1 MVFLASSP
9 WINAVSPW
17 VKQVAKICS
26 LFPVLAL
33 GNKIPKPK
41 WRPLGNSKAE
51 FRFRSRTS
59 PSEGLQRV
67 WFKRFLFNVQL
78 WYQAGTYQPNVQSDF
93 HFKGLKN
100 NNQKKKKQEKRR
112 GEKRKGG
119 AFEVSS
125 FKLQNENAG
134 RAPGETSRKSKF
146 QPWGREKVMNSMFR
160 RGAWLW
166 TKGRGRGAK
175 AKGVWEIWNYFASW
189 YRKKD
194 VTPNTQVL
202 SLLLP
207 PTLSLYSLLSTTR
220 RLMKS
225 ESQVFLKTKSPF
237 RL

>member
-1 MVFLASSP
+1 MQEIVYQKVCIFVVFLASSP

-93 HFKGLKN
+93 HFQGLKN

-112 GEKRKGG
+112 EAERGG
-119 AFEVSS
+119 FRS
-125 FKLQNENAG
+125 FKFQTAE
-134 RAPGETSRKSKF
+134 RECRKSA
-146 QPWGREKVMNSMFR
+146 R
-160 RGAWLW
+160 RN
-166 TKGRGRGAK
+166 K
-175 AKGVWEIWNYFASW
+175 
-189 YRKKD
+189 
-194 VTPNTQVL
+194 
-202 SLLLP
+202 
-207 PTLSLYSLLSTTR
+207 
-220 RLMKS
+220 
-225 ESQVFLKTKSPF
+225 
-237 RL
+237 